1 MRLFV
6 IVLLAFATACGE
18 QGSPPTDAGGDLNSI
33 LEEVA
38 EGSKKLSPENQRRIS
53 GEVTP
58 IEITPLQVETFG
70 ALTDLVGKR
79 FRGAPADGSTEPNP
93 DTQSWEWALGGSAI
107 LIKHALA
114 DGSYGGDTYVYKD
127 ARTEDLVYVYIT
139 NAGFRTEGVM
149 VVNDDGSFT
158 AEEAVEGHPTITK
171 VRSTSTLNADGT
183 SSMTS
188 EYFDGGTWKAG
199 HAFIYSPTDEP
210 LPRLKAPM
218 APPSVE

>member
-1 MRLFV
+1 MR
-6 IVLLAFATACGE
+6 IVAIGLLAFVTGCGGPE
-18 QGSPPTDAGGDLNSI
+18 AHSPEADADLDSI
-33 LEEVA
+33 LEKVA
-38 EGSKKLSPENQRRIS
+38 EDSRKLSPEDQRLLS

-58 IEITPLQVETFG
+58 IQITPEQRETFG
-70 ALTDLVGKR
+70 SLTELIGKR

-127 ARTEDLVYVYIT
+127 AQSEDLVYVYIT

-149 VVNDDGSFT
+149 VVNEDGSYT

-171 VRSTSTLNADGT
+171 VRSTSTLNEDGT

-188 EYFDGGTWKAG
+188 EYLDAGEWKPG
-199 HAFIYSPTDEP
+199 HAFIYSPTNDP
-210 LPRLKAPM
+210 LPKLKAAM
-218 APPSVE
+218 PPPPAE

>member
-6 IVLLAFATACGE
+6 IGVAALVAACGTPTETVSNSNTKSAEAPISSE
-18 QGSPPTDAGGDLNSI
+18 QAPVTEA
-33 LEEVA
+33 
-38 EGSKKLSPENQRRIS
+38 QR
-53 GEVTP
+53 
-58 IEITPLQVETFG
+58 ETFG
-70 ALTDLVGKR
+70 ALADLVGKR

-127 ARTEDLVYVYIT
+127 MRTEDLVYVYIT

-149 VVNDDGSFT
+149 VVNEDGSYT

-171 VRSTSTLNADGT
+171 VRSTSVLNEDGT

-188 EYFDGGTWKAG
+188 EYFDAGEWKPG
-199 HAFIYSPTDEP
+199 HAFIYSPTAEP
-210 LPRLKAPM
+210 LPTLKTPIRK
-218 APPSVE
+218 